1 MWENFFGK
9 TTDTRLEMRARSK
22 EIDAL
27 KLLRFGTDVALYGEF
42 IFHVNCGVM

>member
-27 KLLRFGTDVALYGEF
+27 KFAAFWHRRCSLW
-42 IFHVNCGVM
+42 